1 VKNKYDLTEGSVLMN
16 LVKFSVPLL
25 LGNLLQAFYSV
36 ADTFWVGRFVG
47 KDSLG
52 AMANIVPL
60 VFILV
65 ALIMGFTMGT
75 SVLVSQYT
83 GANNQDMVHKTIH
96 NSILV
101 LGISA
106 IIMTIIGI
114 IFSKDI
120 LLLMKIKPENMQY
133 ALDYLNIYFYG
144 LIFMFGYNLFSAI
157 LRGLGDSKTPL
168 IFLAI
173 ASILNIV
180 LDPLFI
186 VGWGIIPK
194 MGIKGASVATL
205 ISQAIS
211 FILSVIYLNRKLH
224 LISHKLSDYRYH
236 KELTIKMVKIGLP
249 TGIQQSLVSLGMMVL
264 VSIINN
270 FDSSDVINAFGVA
283 SRIDQFAHLP
293 AQSLSLAV
301 SAYTGQCFGAQKY
314 DKVKDGY
321 KWGVILVVGITSLIT
336 LVAYIF
342 PEVIIS
348 LFNKDPEVIRI
359 GSRYLRIVGFTYI
372 PFGIM
377 FITNGILRG
386 AGDSVPPLI
395 FTLAALWVV
404 RVPLAKILATPL
416 GPDGVWLA
424 IAISYVITLVFGQTY
439 YFSGRWKK
447 KRVIMSELD
456 PS

>member
-1 VKNKYDLTEGSVLMN
+1 MKNKYDLTEGSVLVN
-16 LVKFSVPLL
+16 LVKFSIPLL
-25 LGNLLQAFYSV
+25 IGNLLQAFYSV

-52 AMANIVPL
+52 AMANVVPL

-65 ALIMGFTMGT
+65 SLIMGFTMGT

-83 GANNQDMVHKTIH
+83 GANNQGLVHKTIH

-101 LGISA
+101 LGLSA
-106 IIMTIIGI
+106 IVMSIIGL

-120 LLLMKIKPENMQY
+120 LLLMKIKPENLQY

-144 LIFMFGYNLFSAI
+144 LIFMFGYNVFSAI

-173 ASILNIV
+173 TSVLNIV

-186 VGWGIIPK
+186 VGWWILPELGV
-194 MGIKGASVATL
+194 KGASVATL
-205 ISQAIS
+205 ISQAVS

-224 LISHKLSDYRYH
+224 LISHKLSDYRFN
-236 KELTIKMVKIGLP
+236 KDLTIKMIKIGLP

-264 VSIINN
+264 VSIIND
-270 FDSSDVINAFGVA
+270 FDSSDVINAFGVT

-301 SAYTGQCFGAQKY
+301 SAFTGQCFGAQKY
-314 DKVKDGY
+314 EKVKEGY
-321 KWGVILVVGITSLIT
+321 KWGSILVVSITSLIT
-336 LVAYIF
+336 LFAYIF

-348 LFNKDPEVIRI
+348 FFNKDPEVIRI

-372 PFGIM
+372 PFGLM

-386 AGDSVPPLI
+386 AGDTVPPLI
-395 FTLAALWVV
+395 FTIAALWVV
-404 RVPLAKILATPL
+404 RVPLAKILAKPL

-424 IAISYVITLVFGQTY
+424 IAISYLITLLFGQL
-439 YFSGRWKK
+439 YFLSGRWKK
-447 KRVIMSELD
+447 KRIIQQELN